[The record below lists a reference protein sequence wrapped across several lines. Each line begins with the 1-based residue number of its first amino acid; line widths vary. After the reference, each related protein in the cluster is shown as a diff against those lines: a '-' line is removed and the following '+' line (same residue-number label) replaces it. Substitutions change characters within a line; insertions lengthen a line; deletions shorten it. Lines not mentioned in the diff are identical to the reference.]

1 MSHGSPASQ
10 EHPSTSNRTAFGWMP
25 WLLLVLAAWYFLW
38 PAYRVFL
45 NVEIDTNEGWNA
57 YFADAALGRMPLY
70 PSPEKLIT
78 NNYPPVSYYIVGG
91 LGRLLGDPILA
102 GRLLSLTATLAIGAA
117 VAVAI
122 RALGGD
128 RAGAG
133 VGAAFFVATMS
144 HFCERYVGMDDPQM
158 LAQALMTAGFAAFL
172 RAEAKDRSCLAPILL
187 MGFAG
192 FVKHNIIAMPLTAFL
207 WLGFHRP
214 REAVKCAAVAGVG
227 VALGFALCFA
237 LYGREFFAN
246 MLFSRQYSWKLSL
259 QAARDLKPL
268 VVALAASIALGWA
281 QWRDRG
287 VRLCLLFIVAALGAD
302 FMQRSGAGVD
312 LNAGFDL
319 MIAASLGVGLAF
331 THAGRAPRW
340 RGLSPGT
347 LQGGLALAI
356 CLRFLISQIDDANRP
371 FRLLFDP
378 SFKTEIATR
387 ETAMAAMIAR
397 VQATPGSVM
406 CTNYVCYRAGKP
418 FAIDK
423 FNATQRMI
431 TGALPRD
438 ALKSLIAS
446 GQLTEVDSDPRGNW
460 GQPLRAVTPRHKSS
474 EKVSAP

>member
-1 MSHGSPASQ
+1 MSAGSPASP
-10 EHPSTSNRTAFGWMP
+10 ETPLPSNRTAFGWAP
-25 WLLLVLAAWYFLW
+25 WLLLIMAAWYFLW

-57 YFADAALGRMPLY
+57 YFADAAMGRMPLY
-70 PSPEKLIT
+70 PSAEKLIT

-102 GRLLSLTATLAIGAA
+102 GRLLSLTAVLAIGAM

-122 RALGGD
+122 LALGGD

-133 VGAAFFVATMS
+133 VGAAFFGATMS

-158 LAQALMTAGFAAFL
+158 LAQALMAIGFAGFL
-172 RAEAKDRSCLAPILL
+172 RAEARNRSCLAPVLL

-192 FVKHNIIAMPLTAFL
+192 FLKHNIIAMPLTAFL
-207 WLGFHRP
+207 WLGAHRP
-214 REAVKCAAVAGVG
+214 REALKCAAVAGVA
-227 VALGFALCFA
+227 VALGFAICFA
-237 LYGREFFAN
+237 LYGRDFFAN
-246 MLFSRQYSWKLSL
+246 LLFSRQYSWKLCL

-268 VVALAASIALGWA
+268 IVALAASIALGCA
-281 QWRDRG
+281 RWRDRG
-287 VRLCLLFIVAALGAD
+287 VRLGALFLVVALGAD
-302 FMQRSGAGVD
+302 FLQRSGAGVD

-319 MIAASLGVGLAF
+319 MIAVSLGAGLAF
-331 THAGRAPRW
+331 SHAGRASRW
-340 RGLSPGT
+340 RGLSPGM
-347 LQGGLALAI
+347 LQGGLMLAI
-356 CLRFLISQIDDANRP
+356 CLRFLVSQIDDANRS

-378 SFKTEIATR
+378 AFKTEIAIR
-387 ETAMAAMIAR
+387 EAAMAAMVAKVR
-397 VQATPGSVM
+397 ETPGPVM

-438 ALKSLIAS
+438 AVKSLIAK
-446 GQLTEVDSDPRGNW
+446 GQLTQVDPDPRGNW
-460 GQPLRAVTPRHKSS
+460 GQPLRAILRSPGK
-474 EKVSAP
+474 PF